1 MPLDPRRI
9 EVIDDKTAEILRRMT
24 PAQKL
29 AQLDSM
35 VSDAREMVT
44 CVLRSQHPEWTPEQ
58 LRAEVRRR
66 ISHGAA

>member
-9 EVIDDKTAEILRRMT
+9 EVIDDKTAELLRRMT

-35 VSDAREMVT
+35 VSDAREMIT
-44 CVLRSQHPEWTPEQ
+44 CVLRSQHPEWTREH
-58 LRAEVRRR
+58 LLAEVRRR